1 MRKNLEKIKKNI
13 LRKAGGYAY
22 YFDEEGVYR
31 KVTIEEVAK
40 LNLLNVHMLGK
51 GDFWYDEYKIRI
63 LICENYIVSVKTICK
78 LKEGDT
84 LDKLAYYIENTKI
97 ESHKK
102 AEGLDRFITRI
113 ERPRFERVPEN
124 TNKNTFDFIY
134 IDVNIVSTWEE
145 DRKQYI
151 KNNMDKIYK
160 RITQK
165 LESSKTFNK
174 YGVTTNFLK
183 IARVTLKN
191 DSVLQFVLELKIR

>member
-1 MRKNLEKIKKNI
+1 MRKNLEKIKKNV
-13 LRKAGGYAY
+13 LRKAGGYVY
-22 YFDEEGVYR
+22 YFDEEGIYR
-31 KVTIEEVAK
+31 KVPIGEVEK
-40 LNLLNVHMLGK
+40 LNLLNVHIFEE
-51 GDFWYDEYKIRI
+51 GDFWYDQYDIRK
-63 LICENYIVSVKTICK
+63 LICENFNIAIKAICK
-78 LKEGDT
+78 LKEGDI

-102 AEGLDRFITRI
+102 PEGLDRFITRI
-113 ERPRFERVPEN
+113 ETPRFERVPEN